1 MKLRYDGPAPGWKQ
15 GLPLGNGR
23 LGAVVYGDGASETW
37 CITELT
43 YWSGKSEPAVTASQ
57 GKSDI
62 DAMRELFYAGNY
74 VEGEEMASRLLQ
86 AEKRNFGTNLSLCDV
101 RLSFAGGDQGES
113 MTRELNLEEAVYR
126 AVSTSTRTSTSKNMA
141 VDDSSLIRETIA
153 SHPNNVIA
161 SHVRREGIT
170 VGGVA
175 FTLRLE
181 GRTDRF
187 DARASGDDMLVFESQ
202 ATETMHSDGTCGVKS
217 RGAVHV
223 VAAGGSVTLQDAAI
237 VVDGADE
244 AWIYFAVETD
254 YRRED
259 EAWEQEAASRVKQA
273 AEQGYSQVREAH
285 IADFKQLYGRV
296 EADFGDSGA
305 SALPIDERVRLLR
318 GGGDDPQLFTLF
330 FQYGR
335 YLMIAGSRH
344 DSPLPMH
351 LQGIWNDGEA
361 NRMAWSCDYHLDVN
375 SEMNYYGAEAAN
387 LAECHLPLM
396 RYIERLA
403 EAGRETARSYYGCE
417 GWTAHVFSNAW
428 GFTEPGWH
436 YSWGLNV
443 TGGLWIANQL
453 REHYEYGRSESFL
466 RESAYPV
473 LKESALFFLDYMTIH
488 PKYGWLVTGPSNS
501 PENSF
506 YVGGSRDRSYTLS
519 MGPTM
524 DQSLV
529 RDLFAFC
536 LEASE
541 QLGVDEPLRER
552 LRQAIELLPPL
563 QIGKS
568 GQLQEWLEDYG
579 EAQPDHRHLSH
590 LYALYPG
597 GQITPHGTPELS
609 EAARRTLTMRMR
621 DEGLEDVEF
630 TLALFAASFARL
642 HDGDRAYDQLS
653 YLIAEL
659 CFDNLLTYS
668 KAGIAGAETN
678 IFVADGNFG
687 AAAAV
692 TEMLLQS
699 HAGEIHLLP
708 ALPFQWHTGRITGLR
723 ARGNAEVDIE
733 WQGGELITATIHSH
747 AQLETVVRY
756 GEGIVPITL
765 AAGESCR
772 LERSAFAAEEQL
784 R

>member
-1 MKLRYDGPAPGWKQ
+1 MKLRYEGAAPGWKQ

-23 LGAVVYGDGASETW
+23 LGAVVYGDGVSETW

-43 YWSGKSEPAVTASQ
+43 YWSGKQEAPMTASQ
-57 GKSDI
+57 GKSDLA
-62 DAMRELFYAGNY
+62 AMRELFYAGNY
-74 VEGEEMASRLLQ
+74 AEGEEMASRLLQ

-101 RLSFAGGDQGES
+101 RLSFEGGDKGNA
-113 MTRELNLEEAVYR
+113 MTRELSLEEAVYR
-126 AVSTSTRTSTSKNMA
+126 AESV
-141 VDDSSLIRETIA
+141 VGDDSNSNLLLIRETLA
-153 SHPNNVIA
+153 SHPSNVIA
-161 SHVRREGIT
+161 SHIRREGAAGIT
-170 VGGVA
+170 

-181 GRTDRF
+181 GRTERF
-187 DARASGDDMLVFESQ
+187 DVHAAGEDMLTFESQ
-202 ATETMHSDGTCGVKS
+202 ATETMHSDGTCGVWCK
-217 RGAVHV
+217 GAVHV
-223 VAAGGSVTLQDAAI
+223 VAAGGSIAVQDGAI
-237 VVDGADE
+237 VVECADE
-244 AWIYFAVETD
+244 AWIYFAAETD

-259 EAWEQEAASRVKQA
+259 HAWEQEAASRVKQA
-273 AEQGYSQVREAH
+273 AELGYAEVREAH
-285 IADFKQLYGRV
+285 IADYRQLYGRV

-318 GGGDDPQLFTLF
+318 AGGDDPQLFALF

-335 YLMIAGSRH
+335 YLMIAGSRA

-375 SEMNYYGAEAAN
+375 SEMNYYPAEGAN

-473 LKESALFFLDYMTIH
+473 LKEAALFFLDYMTVH

-506 YVGGSRDRSYTLS
+506 YIGGSQDRSYALS

-524 DQSLV
+524 DQSLI
-529 RDLFAFC
+529 RDLFTFC
-536 LEASE
+536 AEASE
-541 QLGVDEPLRER
+541 RLGVGEPLRER
-552 LRQAIELLPPL
+552 LQQAIKLLPPL
-563 QIGKS
+563 QVGRS

-597 GQITPHGTPELS
+597 NQITPHGTPELS
-609 EAARRTLTMRMR
+609 DAAMQTLTMRMR

-630 TLALFAASFARL
+630 TLALFAANFARL
-642 HDGDRAYDQLS
+642 HEGNRAYDQLS
-653 YLIAEL
+653 YLIGEL

-692 TEMLLQS
+692 IEMLLQS
-699 HAGEIHLLP
+699 HASEIHLLP
-708 ALPFQWHTGRITGLR
+708 ALPEQWHTGRITGLR
-723 ARGNAEVDIE
+723 ARGNAEVDMV
-733 WQGGELITATIHSH
+733 WQGGELSEATIRAH
-747 AQLETVVRY
+747 APLQTMVRY
-756 GEGIVPITL
+756 GERTMPIKL
-765 AAGESCR
+765 AAGESISLSR
-772 LERSAFAAEEQL
+772 GAFATEEQM